1 MSLTSS
7 TFSKTHKTILKQFHT
22 LEDQTKTRLRNTN
35 SMSFALVVC
44 AINLQCLK
52 KQFTIKKLT
61 ILFKYLMYNMP
72 KKSAADM
79 VEVAVE
85 MKGEKMMK
93 DEKPKATSKKGGMT
107 AMSPEVKEQVR
118 KLIEKHG
125 LDKSKAAKLRMA
137 VMRGEKPASAVK
149 KVL

>member
-1 MSLTSS
+1 
-7 TFSKTHKTILKQFHT
+7 
-22 LEDQTKTRLRNTN
+22 
-35 SMSFALVVC
+35 
-44 AINLQCLK
+44 
-52 KQFTIKKLT
+52 
-61 ILFKYLMYNMP
+61 MP

-93 DEKPKATSKKGGMT
+93 EEKPKATSKKGGMT
-107 AMSPEVKEQVR
+107 PMSPEVKEQVR

-137 VMRGEKPASAVK
+137 CMRGEKPATAIK
-149 KVL
+149 RIMA

>member
-1 MSLTSS
+1 
-7 TFSKTHKTILKQFHT
+7 
-22 LEDQTKTRLRNTN
+22 
-35 SMSFALVVC
+35 
-44 AINLQCLK
+44 
-52 KQFTIKKLT
+52 
-61 ILFKYLMYNMP
+61 MP
-72 KKSAADM
+72 KKAVPADM

-85 MKGEKMMK
+85 MKEKKGKKEPMMK
-93 DEKPKATSKKGGMT
+93 EEKPKAAGKKGGMT

-137 VMRGEKPASAVK
+137 VMRGESPASAVK

>member
-1 MSLTSS
+1 
-7 TFSKTHKTILKQFHT
+7 
-22 LEDQTKTRLRNTN
+22 
-35 SMSFALVVC
+35 
-44 AINLQCLK
+44 
-52 KQFTIKKLT
+52 
-61 ILFKYLMYNMP
+61 MYNMP

-93 DEKPKATSKKGGMT
+93 EEKPKATSKKGGMT

>member
-1 MSLTSS
+1 
-7 TFSKTHKTILKQFHT
+7 
-22 LEDQTKTRLRNTN
+22 
-35 SMSFALVVC
+35 
-44 AINLQCLK
+44 
-52 KQFTIKKLT
+52 
-61 ILFKYLMYNMP
+61 MP
-72 KKSAADM
+72 KKAVPADM

-85 MKGEKMMK
+85 MKEKKGKKEPMMK
-93 DEKPKATSKKGGMT
+93 EEKKATGKKGGMT

-137 VMRGEKPASAVK
+137 VMRGESPASAVK

>member
-1 MSLTSS
+1 
-7 TFSKTHKTILKQFHT
+7 
-22 LEDQTKTRLRNTN
+22 
-35 SMSFALVVC
+35 
-44 AINLQCLK
+44 
-52 KQFTIKKLT
+52 
-61 ILFKYLMYNMP
+61 MP
-72 KKSAADM
+72 KKAVPADM

-85 MKGEKMMK
+85 MKEKKGKKEPMMK
-93 DEKPKATSKKGGMT
+93 EEKPKATGKKGGMT

-137 VMRGEKPASAVK
+137 VMRGESPASAVK

>member
-1 MSLTSS
+1 
-7 TFSKTHKTILKQFHT
+7 
-22 LEDQTKTRLRNTN
+22 
-35 SMSFALVVC
+35 
-44 AINLQCLK
+44 
-52 KQFTIKKLT
+52 
-61 ILFKYLMYNMP
+61 MP
-72 KKSAADM
+72 KKAVPADM

-85 MKGEKMMK
+85 MKGKKEPMMK
-93 DEKPKATSKKGGMT
+93 EEKKATGKKGGMT

-137 VMRGEKPASAVK
+137 VMRGESPASAVK